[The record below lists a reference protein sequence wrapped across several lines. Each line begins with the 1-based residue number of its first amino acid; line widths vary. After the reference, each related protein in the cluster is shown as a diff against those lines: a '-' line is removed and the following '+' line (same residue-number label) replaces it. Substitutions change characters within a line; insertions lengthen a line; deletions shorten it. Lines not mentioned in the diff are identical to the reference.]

1 MTRPA
6 VRIALL
12 VLLLA
17 GVGAAGW
24 QSYVLE
30 NRRLDARRLEQS
42 LDGLLAQVLHAID
55 DGRTA
60 QQAYLAEGQGLDFWE
75 AKFAEALAQLTQGL
89 AAMRAAADGQP
100 AAIEALDAADRALKV
115 YEGIDRRVR
124 SFVVNGT

>member
-12 VLLLA
+12 LLLLVA
-17 GVGAAGW
+17 VGAAGW

-30 NRRLDARRLEQS
+30 MRRLDGLRQEQS
-42 LDGLLAQVLHAID
+42 LDSLRDQVTHALD
-55 DGRTA
+55 DARTA

-89 AAMRAAADGQP
+89 AAMRTAANEQP
-100 AAIEALDAADRALKV
+100 TAIEALDAAERALKV
-115 YEGIDRRVR
+115 Y
-124 SFVVNGT
+124 